1 MPDGVALARARL
13 RFNFLKLSPS
23 YAAGCHQLTL
33 NTTPVVQRRNKLGK
47 KLWEQIQLAQAHLAG
62 KQFTTT
68 RFQTVRDEDGVRR
81 SVEVPKR
88 VRAWWWNSDNGKIAL
103 NVRYGARVV
112 ELAKGKSTIE
122 VAAPTDLI
130 PTLELIKKAVEA
142 GELDTQIETASIKLR
157 EGFTK

>member
-1 MPDGVALARARL
+1 MSTL
-13 RFNFLKLSPS
+13 NTLKLSTAKKS
-23 YAAGCHQLTL
+23 L
-33 NTTPVVQRRNKLGK
+33 NTTSVVQRRNKLGK

>member
-1 MPDGVALARARL
+1 MSTLNA
-13 RFNFLKLSPS
+13 LKLSTAKKS
-23 YAAGCHQLTL
+23 L
-33 NTTPVVQRRNKLGK
+33 NKTPIVHRRNKLGK

-68 RFQTVRDEDGVRR
+68 RFQTVRDDDGVRR

-88 VRAWWWNSDNGKIAL
+88 VRAWWWNSDNGKISL

>member
-1 MPDGVALARARL
+1 MSTLNA
-13 RFNFLKLSPS
+13 LKLSTAKKS
-23 YAAGCHQLTL
+23 LT
-33 NTTPVVQRRNKLGK
+33 TTPVVHRRNKLGK

-68 RFQTVRDEDGVRR
+68 RFQTLRDEDGVRR

-130 PTLELIKKAVEA
+130 PTLELIKKAVEV
-142 GELDTQIETASIKLR
+142 GELDAQIESASIKLR
-157 EGFTK
+157 DGFVK

>member
-1 MPDGVALARARL
+1 MSTLNA
-13 RFNFLKLSPS
+13 LKLSTAKKS
-23 YAAGCHQLTL
+23 L
-33 NTTPVVQRRNKLGK
+33 NTTPVVHRRNKLGK

-142 GELDTQIETASIKLR
+142 GELDTQIDAAANKLR
-157 EGFTK
+157 DGFGG

>member
-1 MPDGVALARARL
+1 MMSTLNA
-13 RFNFLKLSPS
+13 LKLSTAKKS
-23 YAAGCHQLTL
+23 L
-33 NTTPVVQRRNKLGK
+33 NTTPVVHRRNKLGK

-88 VRAWWWNSDNGKIAL
+88 VRAWWWNSDNGKISL

-130 PTLELIKKAVEA
+130 PTLELIKKAVED
-142 GELDTQIETASIKLR
+142 GELDKEIETASIKLR

>member
-1 MPDGVALARARL
+1 MMSTLNA
-13 RFNFLKLSPS
+13 LKLSTAKKS
-23 YAAGCHQLTL
+23 L
-33 NTTPVVQRRNKLGK
+33 NTTPVIHRRNKLGK

-68 RFQTVRDEDGVRR
+68 RFQTVHDDDGVRR

-130 PTLELIKKAVEA
+130 PTLELIKKAVES
-142 GELDTQIETASIKLR
+142 GELDKEIETASIKLR
-157 EGFTK
+157 EGFTR

>member
-1 MPDGVALARARL
+1 MSTLNA
-13 RFNFLKLSPS
+13 LKLSTAKKS
-23 YAAGCHQLTL
+23 L
-33 NTTPVVQRRNKLGK
+33 NTTPVVHRRNKLGK

-112 ELAKGKSTIE
+112 ELAKGKRNIE

>member
-1 MPDGVALARARL
+1 MSTLNA
-13 RFNFLKLSPS
+13 LKLSTAKKS
-23 YAAGCHQLTL
+23 L
-33 NTTPVVQRRNKLGK
+33 NTTPVVHRRNKLGK

-68 RFQTVRDEDGVRR
+68 RFQTVRDDDGVRR

-122 VAAPTDLI
+122 VAASTDLI
-130 PTLELIKKAVEA
+130 PTLELIKKAVDA

>member
-1 MPDGVALARARL
+1 MMSTLNA
-13 RFNFLKLSPS
+13 LKLSTAKKS
-23 YAAGCHQLTL
+23 L
-33 NTTPVVQRRNKLGK
+33 NTTPVVHRRNKLGK
-47 KLWEQIQLAQAHLAG
+47 KIWEQIQLAQAHLAG

-68 RFQTVRDEDGVRR
+68 RFQTVRDDDGVRR

-142 GELDTQIETASIKLR
+142 GELDTQIESASIKLR

>member
-1 MPDGVALARARL
+1 MSTLNA
-13 RFNFLKLSPS
+13 LKLSTAKKS
-23 YAAGCHQLTL
+23 L
-33 NTTPVVQRRNKLGK
+33 NTTPVVHRRNKLGK

-62 KQFTTT
+62 KQFSTT

-142 GELDTQIETASIKLR
+142 VELDTQIETASIKLR

>member
-1 MPDGVALARARL
+1 MSTLNA
-13 RFNFLKLSPS
+13 LKLSTAKKS
-23 YAAGCHQLTL
+23 L
-33 NTTPVVQRRNKLGK
+33 NTTPVFHRRNKLGK

-122 VAAPTDLI
+122 VVAPTDLI

-142 GELDTQIETASIKLR
+142 GELDTQIESASIKLR
-157 EGFTK
+157 EGFVK

>member
-1 MPDGVALARARL
+1 MSTLNA
-13 RFNFLKLSPS
+13 LKLSTAKKS
-23 YAAGCHQLTL
+23 L
-33 NTTPVVQRRNKLGK
+33 NTTPVVHRRNKLGK

-81 SVEVPKR
+81 SVEVSKR

-130 PTLELIKKAVEA
+130 PTLELIKIAVEA

>member
-1 MPDGVALARARL
+1 MSTLNA
-13 RFNFLKLSPS
+13 LKLST
-23 YAAGCHQLTL
+23 AKKTL
-33 NTTPVVQRRNKLGK
+33 NTTPVVHRRNKLGK

-81 SVEVPKR
+81 SVEVSKR

>member
-1 MPDGVALARARL
+1 MSTLNA
-13 RFNFLKLSPS
+13 LKLS
-23 YAAGCHQLTL
+23 AAKKSL
-33 NTTPVVQRRNKLGK
+33 NTTPVVHRRNKLGK

-68 RFQTVRDEDGVRR
+68 RFQTVRNEDGVRR

-88 VRAWWWNSDNGKIAL
+88 VRAWWWNSEGGKIAL

>member
-1 MPDGVALARARL
+1 MSTLNA
-13 RFNFLKLSPS
+13 LKLSTAKKS
-23 YAAGCHQLTL
+23 L
-33 NTTPVVQRRNKLGK
+33 NTTPVVHRRNKLGK

-68 RFQTVRDEDGVRR
+68 RYQTVRDEDGVRR
-81 SVEVPKR
+81 SVEVSKR

-122 VAAPTDLI
+122 VAASTDLI

-142 GELDTQIETASIKLR
+142 GELDAQIESASIKLR
-157 EGFTK
+157 DGFVK

>member
-1 MPDGVALARARL
+1 MSTLNA
-13 RFNFLKLSPS
+13 LKLSTAKKS
-23 YAAGCHQLTL
+23 F
-33 NTTPVVQRRNKLGK
+33 NTTPVVHRRNKLGK
-47 KLWEQIQLAQAHLAG
+47 KLWEQIQLAQAHLVG

-122 VAAPTDLI
+122 VAAPADLI

>member
-1 MPDGVALARARL
+1 MMSTLNA
-13 RFNFLKLSPS
+13 LKLSTAKKS
-23 YAAGCHQLTL
+23 L
-33 NTTPVVQRRNKLGK
+33 NTTPVVHRRNKLGK

-112 ELAKGKSTIE
+112 ELAKGKSTVE
-122 VAAPTDLI
+122 VAASTDLI

>member
-1 MPDGVALARARL
+1 MSTLNA
-13 RFNFLKLSPS
+13 LKLSTAKKS
-23 YAAGCHQLTL
+23 I
-33 NTTPVVQRRNKLGK
+33 NTTPVVHRRNKLGK

-68 RFQTVRDEDGVRR
+68 RFQTVRDDDGVRR

-88 VRAWWWNSDNGKIAL
+88 VRAWWWNSDNGKISL

>member
-1 MPDGVALARARL
+1 MPTLNA
-13 RFNFLKLSPS
+13 LKLSTAKKS
-23 YAAGCHQLTL
+23 L
-33 NTTPVVQRRNKLGK
+33 NTTPVVHRRNKLGK
-47 KLWEQIQLAQAHLAG
+47 KLWEQIQLAKAHLAG

>member
-1 MPDGVALARARL
+1 MSTLNA
-13 RFNFLKLSPS
+13 LKLSTAKKS
-23 YAAGCHQLTL
+23 L
-33 NTTPVVQRRNKLGK
+33 NTTPVVHRRNKLGK

-68 RFQTVRDEDGVRR
+68 RFQTVRDDDGVRR

-130 PTLELIKKAVEA
+130 PTLELLKKAVEA

>member
-1 MPDGVALARARL
+1 MSTLNA
-13 RFNFLKLSPS
+13 LKLSTAKKS
-23 YAAGCHQLTL
+23 L
-33 NTTPVVQRRNKLGK
+33 NTTPVVHRRNKLGK

-68 RFQTVRDEDGVRR
+68 RFQTMRDEDGVRR

-88 VRAWWWNSDNGKIAL
+88 VRAWWWNSEGGKIAL

>member
-1 MPDGVALARARL
+1 MSTLNA
-13 RFNFLKLSPS
+13 LKLSTAKKS
-23 YAAGCHQLTL
+23 L
-33 NTTPVVQRRNKLGK
+33 NTTPVVHRRNKLGK

-122 VAAPTDLI
+122 VAASTDLI

-142 GELDTQIETASIKLR
+142 GELDTQIESASIKLR
-157 EGFTK
+157 EGFVK